1 MFDYTRAAF
10 RKIAKD
16 FKTLG
21 MIFHFAMQGIY
32 LIYLIYALITQPDSL
47 IINIVLTVLATA
59 YLIFNIV
66 IAIKENSEPNAKQT
80 KKEKKE
86 KKKKTKQAKKKARKI
101 YKWCK
106 HIVNLFPLVLLIYNI
121 WRTSSAITSFAV
133 ILVALQLAGWVLST
147 LFKLTGVLLER
158 TVGLVIEGL
167 KTDVEPLTKPV
178 TATSN
183 FFKRITGQEVDEPTP
198 PSPAREQLEELVEQE
213 REEKKEEKKQQKER
227 ATAFWK
233 GLFRR
238 NNKALPASEEV
249 EEAPETEEIPIPTPL
264 PEAEDALAPLE
275 EIAVT
280 EKPKFWQWKK

>member
-198 PSPAREQLEELVEQE
+198 PSPAREPLEELVEQE

-264 PEAEDALAPLE
+264 PEAEDELTPLE